1 VLRSARRDLPAAVAL
16 ANRIVPFPLAARL
29 AGMENVPEP
38 RLSGSR
44 AYCPFGEFSHP
55 DSGVE
60 KALRVYPDH
69 GYCFAESLYLSPV
82 RIYAM
87 MNELPED
94 ESAAQLLDHVGY
106 HPGSWQQRWEQA
118 ASPKAEPDRDA
129 LSAALQVWLGT
140 QCPGWGNLQYDS
152 RVSSVLAACLGLLPR
167 VNTEEDCGIWLARSK
182 QTMTDIIRRVTWREV
197 QGG

>member
-1 VLRSARRDLPAAVAL
+1 MLRSARRDQPAVVAL
-16 ANRIVPFPLAARL
+16 ANRMVPFPVAARL

-55 DSGVE
+55 DSGIE
-60 KALRVYPDH
+60 KAMRVYPDH
-69 GYCFAESLYLSPV
+69 GWCFAESLYFSPV

-87 MNELPED
+87 MNELSE
-94 ESAAQLLDHVGY
+94 EEAAGQLLDHVGY
-106 HPGSWQQRWEQA
+106 LPGSWQERWEQV
-118 ASPKAEPDRDA
+118 SCPKAEPDRDA

-140 QCPGWGNLQYDS
+140 RYPGWGNLQYDS

-167 VNTEEDCGIWLARSK
+167 VNTEEDCRVWLERAK
-182 QTMTDIIRRVTWREV
+182 QAMATTI
-197 QGG
+197 GG